1 MILLHL
7 SLKLKYMSFRR
18 SLCFLI
24 LSALLIFSNCTEK
37 PVADM
42 IISNGKVY
50 TVNEAQPWA
59 EALAIKDGRIMKVGT
74 NDEIQELN
82 GESTEVIDA
91 NGEFVIPGLIEG
103 HGHYSSL
110 GRSLM
115 NLNFINSKNWDEIVE
130 MVKEKV
136 DQSKPGDWIIGRG
149 WHQEKWDEQPHNH
162 THGYPNH
169 YELSAISP
177 DNPVLLTHASGHG
190 VFANEHLIKMAG
202 VNPETPNPV
211 GGEVV
216 RDAQGRAIGVFEER
230 AMRLVRDT
238 YNEYLR
244 SLDADQK
251 YEEWLEGIRLAEEE
265 CLSKGITSF
274 QDAGASF
281 KEIADYTSLAENNDM
296 KVRLWAMLRH
306 NSETMKGKAHTAKVI
321 DAGNGYFTC
330 RAIKSELDGALGA
343 FGAWLLE
350 PYNDKPDFVG
360 QNTTT
365 VEEVKAIAEIAL
377 ESDMQLCVHAIGD
390 KANRETLN
398 VMEETFRQVDN
409 DDLRWRIEHS
419 QHIDPQDI
427 PRFAELGVIASMQ
440 GIHCTSD
447 APFVVKRLGEKRARE
462 GAYPWRSL
470 LDAGAIVTNGT
481 DVPVENADP
490 IPSFYASV
498 TRKRIDNGMEFFT
511 EQSMTREEAIYSYT
525 MANAI
530 AAFEEES
537 KGSLEEGKYA
547 DIVILSE
554 NWMECTDA
562 EILDTKV
569 LYTIVDGKVRYQG

>member
-1 MILLHL
+1 MRNLFYFISISFIFVAL
-7 SLKLKYMSFRR
+7 S
-18 SLCFLI
+18 C
-24 LSALLIFSNCTEK
+24 AEK
-37 PVADM
+37 TDADM
-42 IISNGKVY
+42 IIINGKVY
-50 TVNEAQPWA
+50 TVNESQPWA
-59 EALAIKDGRIMKVGT
+59 EAIAIKEGMILKVGT
-74 NDEIQELN
+74 TSDIQEFK
-82 GESTEVIDA
+82 GENTETIDA
-91 NGEFVIPGLIEG
+91 KGEFVMPGFIEG

-110 GRSLM
+110 GRSLQ
-115 NLNFINSKNWDEIVE
+115 NLNFINSKNWNEIVA
-130 MVKEKV
+130 MVKEKI
-136 DQSKPGDWIIGRG
+136 DNSEPGEWIVGRG
-149 WHQEKWDEQPHNH
+149 WHQEKWNEQPHNH

-190 VFANEHLIKMAG
+190 VFANDHLMKMAG
-202 VNPETPNPV
+202 VSTETPNPV

-238 YNEYLR
+238 YSEYLK

-251 YEEWLEGIRLAEEE
+251 YDEWLEGIRLAEKE

-281 KEIADYTSLAENNDM
+281 KEVADYTALAENNDM

-306 NSETMKGKAHTAKVI
+306 SSKAMKGKAHTARVV

-350 PYNDKPDFVG
+350 PYDDKPDFVG

-398 VMEETFRQVDN
+398 VMEETFKNVEN
-409 DDLRWRIEHS
+409 NDLRWRIEHS

-427 PRFAELGVIASMQ
+427 PRFSELGVIASMQ

-447 APFVVKRLGEKRARE
+447 APFVVKRLGEKRAKE

-470 LDAGAIVTNGT
+470 IDAGALVTNGT
-481 DVPVENADP
+481 DVPVENADAL
-490 IPSFYASV
+490 PSFYASV

-511 EQSMTREEAIYSYT
+511 EQSMTREEAVYSYT

-530 AAFEEES
+530 AAFEENV
-537 KGSLEEGKYA
+537 KGSLEIGKYA
-547 DIVILSE
+547 DLVVLSE
-554 NWMECTDA
+554 NLIECSD
-562 EILDTKV
+562 EDILKAKV
-569 LYTIVDGKVRYQG
+569 LYTIVDGEVRYEG

>member
-1 MILLHL
+1 MRNLFYFISISFIFVAL
-7 SLKLKYMSFRR
+7 S
-18 SLCFLI
+18 C
-24 LSALLIFSNCTEK
+24 AEK
-37 PVADM
+37 TDADM
-42 IISNGKVY
+42 IIINGKVY
-50 TVNEAQPWA
+50 TVNESQPWA
-59 EALAIKDGRIMKVGT
+59 EAIAIKEGMILKVGT
-74 NDEIQELN
+74 TSDIQEFK
-82 GESTEVIDA
+82 GENTETIDA
-91 NGEFVIPGLIEG
+91 KGEFVMPGFIEG

-110 GRSLM
+110 GRSLQ
-115 NLNFINSKNWDEIVE
+115 NLNFINSKNWNEIVA
-130 MVKEKV
+130 MVKEKI
-136 DQSKPGDWIIGRG
+136 DNSEPGEWIVGRG
-149 WHQEKWDEQPHNH
+149 WHQEKWNEQPHNH

-190 VFANEHLIKMAG
+190 VFANDHLMKMAG
-202 VNPETPNPV
+202 VSTETPNPV

-238 YNEYLR
+238 YSEYLK

-251 YEEWLEGIRLAEEE
+251 YDEWLEGIRLAEKE

-281 KEIADYTSLAENNDM
+281 KEVADYTALAENNDM

-306 NSETMKGKAHTAKVI
+306 SSKAMKGKAHTARVV

-350 PYNDKPDFVG
+350 PYDDKPDFVG

-398 VMEETFRQVDN
+398 VMEETFKNVEN
-409 DDLRWRIEHS
+409 NDLRWRIEHS

-427 PRFAELGVIASMQ
+427 PRFSELGVIASMQ

-447 APFVVKRLGEKRARE
+447 APFVVKRLGEKRAKE

-470 LDAGAIVTNGT
+470 IDAGALVTNGT
-481 DVPVENADP
+481 DVPVENADAL
-490 IPSFYASV
+490 PSFYASV

-511 EQSMTREEAIYSYT
+511 EQSMTREEAVYSYT

-530 AAFEEES
+530 AAFEENV
-537 KGSLEEGKYA
+537 KGSLEIGKYA
-547 DIVILSE
+547 DLVVLSE
-554 NWMECTDA
+554 NLIECSDE
-562 EILDTKV
+562 EILKAKV
-569 LYTIVDGKVRYQG
+569 LYTIVDGEVRYEG

>member
-1 MILLHL
+1 MRNLLYFISISFIFVAL
-7 SLKLKYMSFRR
+7 S
-18 SLCFLI
+18 C
-24 LSALLIFSNCTEK
+24 AEK
-37 PVADM
+37 TDADM
-42 IISNGKVY
+42 IIINGKVY
-50 TVNEAQPWA
+50 TVNESQPWA
-59 EALAIKDGRIMKVGT
+59 EAIAIKEGMILKVGT
-74 NDEIQELN
+74 TSDIQEFR
-82 GESTEVIDA
+82 GENTETIDA
-91 NGEFVIPGLIEG
+91 KGEFVMPGFIEG

-110 GRSLM
+110 GRSLQ
-115 NLNFINSKNWDEIVE
+115 NLNFINSKNWDEIVA
-130 MVKEKV
+130 MVKEKI
-136 DQSKPGDWIIGRG
+136 DNSKPGEWIVGRG

-190 VFANEHLIKMAG
+190 VFANDHLMKMAG
-202 VNPETPNPV
+202 VSTETPNPV

-238 YNEYLR
+238 YSEYLK

-251 YEEWLEGIRLAEEE
+251 YDEWLEGIRLAEKE

-281 KEIADYTSLAENNDM
+281 KEVADYTALAENNDM

-306 NSETMKGKAHTAKVI
+306 SSKAMKGKAHTARVV

-350 PYNDKPDFVG
+350 PYDDKPDFVG

-398 VMEETFRQVDN
+398 VMEETFKNVEN
-409 DDLRWRIEHS
+409 NDLRWRIEHS

-427 PRFAELGVIASMQ
+427 PRFSELGVIASMQ

-447 APFVVKRLGEKRARE
+447 APFVVKRLGEKRAKE

-470 LDAGAIVTNGT
+470 IDAGALVTNGT
-481 DVPVENADP
+481 DVPVENADAL
-490 IPSFYASV
+490 PSFYASV

-511 EQSMTREEAIYSYT
+511 EQSMTRSEAVFSYT

-530 AAFEEES
+530 AAFEENV
-537 KGSLEEGKYA
+537 KGSLEVGKYA
-547 DIVILSE
+547 DIVVLSE
-554 NWMECTDA
+554 NLIECSDE
-562 EILDTKV
+562 EILKAKV
-569 LYTIVDGKVRYQG
+569 LYTIVDGEVRYEG

>member
-1 MILLHL
+1 LTRNHKTTSMRNLLYFISISFIFVAL
-7 SLKLKYMSFRR
+7 S
-18 SLCFLI
+18 C
-24 LSALLIFSNCTEK
+24 AEK
-37 PVADM
+37 TDADM
-42 IISNGKVY
+42 IIINGKVY
-50 TVNEAQPWA
+50 TVNESQPWA
-59 EALAIKDGRIMKVGT
+59 EAIAIKEGMILKVGT
-74 NDEIQELN
+74 TSDIQEFR
-82 GESTEVIDA
+82 GENTETIDA
-91 NGEFVIPGLIEG
+91 KGEFVMPGFIEG

-110 GRSLM
+110 GRSLQ
-115 NLNFINSKNWDEIVE
+115 NLNFINSKNWDEIVA
-130 MVKEKV
+130 MVKEKI
-136 DQSKPGDWIIGRG
+136 DNSKPGEWIVGRG

-190 VFANEHLIKMAG
+190 VFANDHLMKMAG
-202 VNPETPNPV
+202 VSTETPNPV

-238 YNEYLR
+238 YSEYLK

-251 YEEWLEGIRLAEEE
+251 YDEWLEGIRLAEKE

-281 KEIADYTSLAENNDM
+281 KEVADYTALAENNDM

-306 NSETMKGKAHTAKVI
+306 SSKAMKGKAHTARVV

-350 PYNDKPDFVG
+350 PYDDKPDFVG

-398 VMEETFRQVDN
+398 VMEETFKNVEN
-409 DDLRWRIEHS
+409 NDLRWRIEHS

-427 PRFAELGVIASMQ
+427 PRFSELGVIASMQ

-447 APFVVKRLGEKRARE
+447 APFVVKRLGEKRAKE

-470 LDAGAIVTNGT
+470 IDAGALVTNGT
-481 DVPVENADP
+481 DVPVENADAL
-490 IPSFYASV
+490 PSFYASV

-511 EQSMTREEAIYSYT
+511 EQSMTRSEAVFSYT

-530 AAFEEES
+530 AAFEENV
-537 KGSLEEGKYA
+537 KGSLEVGKYA
-547 DIVILSE
+547 DIVVLSE
-554 NWMECTDA
+554 NLIECSDE
-562 EILDTKV
+562 EILKAKV
-569 LYTIVDGKVRYQG
+569 LYTIVDGEVRYEG